1 MISPRYGVLGSVSR
15 VALMTG
21 VAFGAAMVC
30 IDADAQQ
37 LSGTSQAQVAAD
49 TRQVKQGG
57 KAAPRQP
64 GAARMAPIAVEGEA
78 GGTAEGYKADYSAS
92 QKFTAPL
99 VDTPKTVTVIPQQ
112 VIQDTGSLS
121 LTDALRTTPGITLGS
136 GEGGNPI
143 GDRPFIRGFDSTSG
157 MFVDGVRDPSSQS
170 REVFDIEQV
179 EIAKGPSSAFVGRG
193 ASGGAIN
200 IITKKPVA
208 RTFVNA
214 TTTFGTDLTKR
225 GTVDANYRVNDTVG
239 LRFNL
244 MGQKGNVAGRDALFS
259 KRWGVAPSVTFG
271 MGTPT
276 RATLS
281 YYHLETNNMPDY
293 GLPFR
298 SPKGKPVNV
307 DPDNFYGLKNRDFQR
322 TNINVGTAILEH
334 DFTDHLTLRNT
345 SRFTKSKNNYIVT
358 NPDDNRGNVVNG
370 LVYRSVKSRD
380 SSNNSLVNQTDLS
393 GDFTAFGFRNTF
405 ATGGEV
411 GREKTDSRS
420 WNVVTGADDC
430 PLGDGPAGG
439 YNCTSLHDPD
449 PNDPWT
455 GNITKNAPTHTTSKY
470 WALYGFDTIEFDER
484 WSLNLGI
491 RYDHFRTSAD
501 LAPGRSNPTRTVVND
516 TSNFVSYQAGLVY
529 KPARNGSVYFAF
541 GTSANPPGVTSGEG
555 AENIS
560 VNNAS
565 LKPERIR
572 NYELGTKWDL
582 FRNNLSVTAAVF
594 HTMKANAQVQG
605 PDPAVAV
612 LEPIGEYRINGV
624 ELGLAGRL
632 TEKWNVFGGYIFM
645 DSKITDPGPRAANQD
660 QKGND
665 FANTPRHSFS
675 MFSTYRVLPQ
685 LTVGGGAYYV
695 SKRYANPQ
703 NTKFVSSYWRFDA
716 MAVYQ
721 LNPRFDIRLN
731 VQNIFDKRYFAQ
743 LHPVHFAVPAAGRVA
758 LISLDAHF

>member
-1 MISPRYGVLGSVSR
+1 MMSPRYGVLGSVSR
-15 VALMTG
+15 AALMAG
-21 VAFGAAMVC
+21 VAFGVSMACA
-30 IDADAQQ
+30 DADAQQ
-37 LSGTSQAQVAAD
+37 VQGEQPAQVAAD
-49 TRQVKQGG
+49 GRSANAAAN
-57 KAAPRQP
+57 AAPHKSGP
-64 GAARMAPIAVEGEA
+64 ARLSPIAVEGEA
-78 GGTAEGYKADYSAS
+78 GGGTAEGYKADYSAS

-99 VDTPKTVTVIPQQ
+99 VDTPKSVTVIPQQ
-112 VIQDTGSLS
+112 VIQDTGSLT

-170 REVFDIEQV
+170 REIFNIEQV

-208 RTFVNA
+208 QTFFNA
-214 TTTFGTDLTKR
+214 STMFGTDLTKR
-225 GTVDANYRVNDTVG
+225 GTVDANYRVNDTIA

-244 MGQKGNVAGRDALFS
+244 MGQKGNVAGRDALFN

-271 MGTPT
+271 MGTST
-276 RATLS
+276 RATLT

-298 SPKGKPVNV
+298 FPTGKPVNV
-307 DPDNFYGLKNRDFQR
+307 DPDNFYGLKNRDFQK

-334 DFTDHLTLRNT
+334 DFTDHLMLRNT

-358 NPDDNRGNVVNG
+358 NPDDNKGNVPND

-380 SSNNSLVNQTDLS
+380 SSTNSLVNQTDLS
-393 GDFTAFGFRNTF
+393 GDFNVLGFKNTF

-420 WNVVTGADDC
+420 WNVVTGATDC

-439 YNCTSLHDPD
+439 YNCTGLHDPD
-449 PNDPWT
+449 PNDPWV
-455 GNITKNAPTHTTSKY
+455 GNITKNAPTHTTTKY
-470 WALYGFDTIEFDER
+470 WALYGFDTIEFNEQ

-491 RYDHFRTSAD
+491 RYDHFNTRA
-501 LAPGRSNPTRTVVND
+501 NPPTGEDIKN

-541 GTSANPPGVTSGEG
+541 GTSANPSGVTSGEG
-555 AENIS
+555 AENI
-560 VNNAS
+560 NLNIED
-565 LKPERIR
+565 LKPERVR

-582 FRNNLSVTAAVF
+582 LHNNMSVTAAIF
-594 HTMKANAQVQG
+594 HTVKTNARVQG
-605 PDPAVAV
+605 PDPAVAIQ
-612 LEPIGEYRINGV
+612 EAIGEYRINGA
-624 ELGLAGRL
+624 ELGVAGRI
-632 TEKWNVFGGYIFM
+632 TEKWNVFGGYTFLG
-645 DSKITDPGPRAANQD
+645 SKTLDPGPRAANQN
-660 QKGND
+660 QKGKD
-665 FANTPRHSFS
+665 FPNTPRHSFS

-685 LTVGGGAYYV
+685 LTVGGGAFY
-695 SKRYANPQ
+695 SSMRYANPA
-703 NTKFVSSYWRFDA
+703 NTKYVSSYWRFDA

-731 VQNIFDKRYFAQ
+731 VQNIFDKRYYTQ
-743 LHPVHFAVPAAGRVA
+743 MHPVHFAVPAAGRVA